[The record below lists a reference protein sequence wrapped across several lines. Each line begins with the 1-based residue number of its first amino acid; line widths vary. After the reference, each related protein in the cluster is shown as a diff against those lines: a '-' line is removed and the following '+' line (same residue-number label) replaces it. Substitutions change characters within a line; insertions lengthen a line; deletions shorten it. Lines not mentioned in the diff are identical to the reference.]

1 MNISSVSVC
10 GYAKIN
16 LHLDMTGRRADG
28 YHTVNT
34 VMQTVS
40 LCDDV
45 TVTLRE
51 DEKIFATCNVHGV
64 PADEKNLA
72 VRAALMLREA
82 LGTPFGAQIDIFKRI
97 PMAAGLAGGSADAA
111 ATLVALNRLLG
122 EPCSVEALC
131 EIGSRLGADVPFC
144 IVGGTCF
151 ADGKGDVLHAFPKMP
166 DCAIV
171 IACEGE
177 GVSTPWA
184 YRCLDEIYGNFEESF
199 GYAPKELAPLKF
211 ALEGKD
217 LSAIA
222 KNMYNI
228 FEEPVLAERPVAAEL
243 RGLFLSCG
251 ALGAMMSGS
260 GPSVFA
266 IFSSDAEAEVAVNA
280 LQTRGYRPYLCHPM
294 KP

>member
-1 MNISSVSVC
+1 MKSISVC

-16 LHLDMTGRRADG
+16 LHLDVTGRRADG

-40 LCDDV
+40 LCDEV
-45 TVTLRE
+45 TVSLRD
-51 DEKIFATCNVHGV
+51 DENIFATCNVEGV
-64 PADEKNLA
+64 PSDEKNLA

-82 LGTPFGAQIDIFKRI
+82 VTASFGAQIDILKKI

-122 EPCSVEALC
+122 EPCSVGMLC

-144 IVGGTCF
+144 IVGGTRF
-151 ADGKGDVLHAFPKMP
+151 ADGKGDVLHEIPKMP

-171 IACEGE
+171 IACEGA

-184 YRCLDEIYGNFEESF
+184 YRCLDEACGNFEASF
-199 GYAPKELAPLKF
+199 GYVPKEMS
-211 ALEGKD
+211 ALEEALQKQD
-217 LSAIA
+217 VLKIA
-222 KNMYNI
+222 ETMYNI
-228 FEEPVLAERPVAAEL
+228 FEAPVLSERPVAAEI
-243 RGLFLSCG
+243 RSLFLSCG

-266 IFSSDAEAEVAVNA
+266 IFATEDEAKIAVQS
-280 LQTRGYRPYLCHPM
+280 LEKKGYRGYLCHPIDI
-294 KP
+294 

>member
-1 MNISSVSVC
+1 MSIKSISVC

-16 LHLDMTGRRADG
+16 LHLDMTGRRDDG

-51 DEKIFATCNVHGV
+51 DERIFATCNIQGV
-64 PADEKNLA
+64 PTDEKNLA

-82 LGTPFGAQIDIFKRI
+82 VGFSFGVQIDIFKRI

-111 ATLVALNRLLG
+111 ATLVALNVLMG
-122 EPCSVEALC
+122 NPCSIDQLC
-131 EIGSRLGADVPFC
+131 ELGSRLGADVPFC
-144 IVGGTCF
+144 IVGGTRF
-151 ADGKGDVLHAFPKMP
+151 ADGKGDILHDFPNMP

-184 YRCLDEIYGNFEESF
+184 YRRLDEAYGNFEASF
-199 GYAPKELAPLKF
+199 GYVPKEMAALKE
-211 ALEGKD
+211 ALQKQD
-217 LSAIA
+217 VLKIA
-222 KNMYNI
+222 NTMYNI
-228 FEEPVLAERPVAAEL
+228 FEIPVLSERPVAAEI
-243 RGLFLSCG
+243 RSLFLSCG

-266 IFSSDAEAEVAVNA
+266 IFATEADAETAVERLKN
-280 LQTRGYRPYLCHPM
+280 RGYCPYLCHPVEC
-294 KP
+294 